1 MLETTYY
8 PRYIYIYIYIFILDY
23 ARKVQTMSLEQYC
36 NSEINFMALK
46 TFLYFLVVFLKL
58 I

>member
-8 PRYIYIYIYIFILDY
+8 PRYIYIYIFILDY
-23 ARKVQTMSLEQYC
+23 ARKVQTISLEQYC
-36 NSEINFMALK
+36 NSEMNFMALK